1 MAIEIRTARV
11 LLRGWRNDDRLPYA
25 ALNGDERVMEHF
37 PSRLTGEQSDA
48 MVDRMSDML
57 EERGWGLWAAE
68 RLDTRQF
75 IGFVGLSAPTWHV
88 DGLTPCIEVGWRLAQ
103 QHWGH
108 GFAPEAASAVLDH
121 VFGHAFEHLPLLGDE
136 VVSFTTT
143 GNVNSQRVMQKIGMH
158 LDPSREFDH
167 PMTPGW
173 VGQRHVVYR
182 IDRPTWAARV
192 AR

>member
-1 MAIEIRTARV
+1 MAFEIRTERV
-11 LLRGWRNDDRLPYA
+11 LLRGWRESDKVAYA
-25 ALNGDERVMEHF
+25 ALNRDERVMEHF
-37 PSRLTGEQSDA
+37 PSMLTGEQSDA
-48 MVDRMSDML
+48 MVDRMSDLL

-68 RLDTRQF
+68 RLDTHQF
-75 IGFVGLSAPTWHV
+75 IGFVGLSEPTWHV
-88 DGLTPCIEVGWRLAQ
+88 DGLTPCIEIGWRLAH

-121 VFGHAFEHLPLLGDE
+121 AFAHVPLPNDE

-143 GNVNSQRVMQKIGMH
+143 KNLNSQRVMQKIGMR
-158 LDPSREFDH
+158 LDPTRAFDH

-173 VGQRHVVYR
+173 HGQRHVVYC
-182 IDRPTWAARV
+182 IDRPTWTARV